1 MGNAFPVRFLS
12 SFATVVVLA
21 CLGWVGAARAQSPAE
36 AEITALMARW
46 SDTYATGTPADMLAL
61 YTADAVFWGTGRRE
75 PMADQAE
82 IEAYFAS
89 QFNNFSARLPVEL
102 HDPIVRIYGDGEFAT
117 NTGTYT
123 FRVTTLQGQP
133 VEQTHRY
140 SFAYA
145 RFDGEWRIAH
155 QHSSAIPP

>member
-1 MGNAFPVRFLS
+1 MRDTLPVRVLS
-12 SFATVVVLA
+12 SWAIALLVA
-21 CLGWVGAARAQSPAE
+21 SLGWAGTAQAQASAE
-36 AEITALMARW
+36 AEITAVMERW
-46 SDTYATGTPADMLAL
+46 SNTYATGTPAEMLAL
-61 YTADAVFWGTGRRE
+61 YTEDAVFWGTGRRE
-75 PMADQAE
+75 PMADRAE

-102 HDPIVRIYGDGEFAT
+102 HDPIIRVYGDGEFAT

-123 FRVTTLQGQP
+123 FRVTTLQGQQ
-133 VEQTHRY
+133 VVQTHRY

-145 RFDGEWRIAH
+145 RIDGEWRIAH